1 MNKQLILLGVVF
13 SMSTSCF
20 ANWYQDIIDAITKQ
34 AGITNGILSK
44 EFTLQQDMLRNQK
57 EMQNLMGQI
66 NGNMTGH
73 SGYGTYQFHDY
84 QSYGAGAKDWGNVIN
99 MAEHGRGDGDLGGV
113 IGSVTRDFPYD
124 RSAYNRGISNPN
136 SQRYFA
142 TKATTTISVRA
153 ASELDYNKI
162 QQQIDYQQVL
172 MKQIENTKD
181 IKAAMDLA
189 NRIQLEGNLINLEIL
204 RQSALSNQQQAINEQ
219 ASVMTAVSNAKF
231 LTKK

>member
-1 MNKQLILLGVVF
+1 MNRQLKLFIVIMSL
-13 SMSTSCF
+13 STSCF

-34 AGITNGILSK
+34 AGITNGILNN
-44 EFTLQQDMLRNQK
+44 EFTLQQDMLRSQK
-57 EMQNLMGQI
+57 EMQKLMEQM

-84 QSYGAGAKDWGNVIN
+84 QSYGAGANDWSGVVN
-99 MAEHGRGDGDLGGV
+99 MAEHGSGEGELGAM
-113 IGSVTRDFPYD
+113 IGSVASDFPYD
-124 RSAYNRGISNPN
+124 RNAYNRGISNVN

-142 TKATTTISVRA
+142 AKSHTTIAARA

-162 QQQIDYQQVL
+162 QQQIAYQQTL
-172 MKQIENTKD
+172 MQQIEKTKD

-204 RQSALSNQQQAINEQ
+204 RQSALVNQQEAINEQ
-219 ASVMTAVSNAKF
+219 ASVMGALSNAKF
-231 LTKK
+231 LTK